1 MHDDIIGIVNSNGT
15 KIVSY
20 TYDSWETISTK
31 LTVNKIVIFA
41 AVYATIKVVGLV
53 TTGAGAIFVAT

>member
-20 TYDSWETISTK
+20 TYDSWGNIIS
-31 LTVNKIVIFA
+31 
-41 AVYATIKVVGLV
+41 IKVGFNIDVSWLPGYKNQ
-53 TTGAGAIFVAT
+53 

>member
-1 MHDDIIGIVNSNGT
+1 MHDDIIGIVNSNET

-20 TYDSWETISTK
+20 TYDSWETSSTK

-41 AVYATIKVVGLV
+41 TVYATIKVVGLV
-53 TTGAGAIFVAT
+53 TTGTGAIFIAA